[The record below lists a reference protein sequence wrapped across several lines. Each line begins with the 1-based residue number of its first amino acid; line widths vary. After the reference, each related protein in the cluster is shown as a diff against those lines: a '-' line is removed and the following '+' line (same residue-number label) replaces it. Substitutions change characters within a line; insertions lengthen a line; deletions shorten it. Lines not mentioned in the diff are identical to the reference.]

1 MITENKIL
9 MAEARE
15 SLRNKWGTAV
25 AAFFIYLVI
34 STILAIIP
42 ILGSIAIIIID
53 GPLVLGI
60 AIFSLSISRNSESK
74 INQIFD
80 GFKNF
85 GTSFAAYVLTAIFTI
100 LWILLLIVPGII
112 ASLSYSLTFFLIAD
126 NPGID
131 PLEAIRLSK
140 KMMYGYKWKLFCLYF
155 RFFWWFLLCFLTLGI
170 GFLWLVPYVEV
181 TKGKFYD
188 DVKANYNPEMV

>member
-25 AAFFIYLVI
+25 TAFFIYLVI